1 LGFGDVYDY
10 VAGKQDWL
18 AAGLPVEGTLAGLPR
33 AGTVARK
40 DVPTCLPDEQLG
52 KVKERVRL
60 AGWKVCVVVNH
71 ENVVLGL
78 FRAKELEKDDE
89 LRVEQ
94 AMRPGPS
101 TFRPHVPIQEMAEY
115 MSRHELDSSP
125 ITTSDGKLVG
135 ILFREDAERVA
146 HEFHEAMHHHE
157 LREG

>member
-1 LGFGDVYDY
+1 MYDY

-18 AAGLPVEGTLAGLPR
+18 AAGLPAEGTLAGSPR
-33 AGTVARK
+33 AGDVARG
-40 DVPTCLPDEQLG
+40 DAPTCHLDERLG
-52 KVKERVRL
+52 DVKERVRRD
-60 AGWKVCVVVNH
+60 GWKVCVAVNS

-78 FRAKELEKDDE
+78 FRAKELDKDDE

-115 MSRHELDSSP
+115 MGRHGLESSP

-146 HEFHEAMHHHE
+146 HELHDATHHHE
-157 LREG
+157 LRDG